1 MEPIASIMR
10 TSFVRCEKSK
20 MIPNRIPRYMI
31 TRVHV
36 NEIFKNLDT
45 NGIIILKSIKNPMM
59 KNNVCVASS
68 MTKSRCAPHVEFYH
82 SIFCEDIVS
91 LSCALHGAVFKYVL
105 FS

>member
-31 TRVHV
+31 TSVHV
-36 NEIFKNLDT
+36 NEIFKNLAA
-45 NGIIILKSIKNPMM
+45 NGNIKLKSIKNPMM

-82 SIFCEDIVS
+82 SIFCDDIVS
-91 LSCALHGAVFKYVL
+91 LS
-105 FS
+105 

>member
-1 MEPIASIMR
+1 
-10 TSFVRCEKSK
+10 
-20 MIPNRIPRYMI
+20 MI
-31 TRVHV
+31 TSVHV

-82 SIFCEDIVS
+82 SIFCDDIVS
-91 LSCALHGAVFKYVL
+91 LSCALHGAVFKHVL

>member
-1 MEPIASIMR
+1 
-10 TSFVRCEKSK
+10 
-20 MIPNRIPRYMI
+20 MI
-31 TRVHV
+31 TSVHV

-82 SIFCEDIVS
+82 SIFCDDIVS
-91 LSCALHGAVFKYVL
+91 LSCALYGAVFKHVL

>member
-1 MEPIASIMR
+1 
-10 TSFVRCEKSK
+10 
-20 MIPNRIPRYMI
+20 MI
-31 TRVHV
+31 TSVHV
-36 NEIFKNLDT
+36 NEIFTNLDT

-105 FS
+105 F

>member
-1 MEPIASIMR
+1 
-10 TSFVRCEKSK
+10 
-20 MIPNRIPRYMI
+20 MI
-31 TRVHV
+31 TSVHV
-36 NEIFKNLDT
+36 NEIFTNLDT